1 MRVKPVPRSRDAP
14 LSTGTRWIT
23 LADTDS
29 DLTVPGYSR
38 LIDSPD
44 VANAVGM
51 VADIISDATIWLMEN
66 TDEGDKRLKNEL
78 SRTIDITPYSLGTR
92 QTWVSWIVTT
102 MFTSGDGNAFVLPAS
117 HNGRI
122 EELLPMPGATTLP
135 QDNGL
140 SYSIQW
146 RGQMFAPDDVLH
158 FRLHPDPAAPWRGR
172 GPRVQLREVLKN
184 LRQAAATTNAF
195 MSSKWMPSVI
205 IKVDSNSE
213 ELRDPSGRAKL
224 KWADAPEN
232 HIPTG
237 GNVGQ
242 ALIKA
247 STSNY
252 ALEWGSPTVS
262 RLYQGTTNYAELN
275 SSRAFVPHTAGSRT
289 YPYYLGTSS
298 VPWYG
303 IYTGDGASRICGS
316 SGTLGFYGQT
326 PIARQTLSLSS
337 NNMSYT
343 SVTANNYLYA
353 LNNLIGI
360 LKNKLGLIK

>member
-29 DLTVPGYSR
+29 DLTVSGYQR

-78 SRTIDITPYSLGTR
+78 SRMIDITPYSLGTR

-117 HNGRI
+117 RNGRI

-213 ELRDPSGRAKL
+213 ELKRSVWPREA
-224 KWADAPEN
+224 
-232 HIPTG
+232 
-237 GNVGQ
+237 
-242 ALIKA
+242 
-247 STSNY
+247 Y
-252 ALEWGSPTVS
+252 A
-262 RLYQGTTNYAELN
+262 
-275 SSRAFVPHTAGSRT
+275 
-289 YPYYLGTSS
+289 
-298 VPWYG
+298 
-303 IYTGDGASRICGS
+303 
-316 SGTLGFYGQT
+316 
-326 PIARQTLSLSS
+326 
-337 NNMSYT
+337 
-343 SVTANNYLYA
+343 
-353 LNNLIGI
+353 
-360 LKNKLGLIK
+360 